1 MDFWKNQVVV
11 VTGRA
16 GFLGRAIVRNLQGKE
31 CTRIVIPRSKEYD
44 LRHEAAYN
52 SSEPVN
58 IGAGFEISIKDFV
71 HIIARLTGFNGK
83 ITWDVTKPNGQPRRM
98 LDTSRAEKGFGFK
111 SKTQLEDGLRTTIDW
126 YRKSIRA

>member
-11 VTGRA
+11 TRVA
-16 GFLGRAIVRNLQGKE
+16 GFLGSAIVRNLQGKE

-58 IGAGFEISIKDFV
+58 IGAGFEISIKDLV

-83 ITWDVTKPNGQPRRM
+83 ITWDATKPNGQPRRM
-98 LDTSRAEKGFGFK
+98 LETSRAEKEFGFK
-111 SKTQLEDGLRTTIDW
+111 ATTQLEDGLRLTIDW
-126 YRKSIRA
+126 YKSVLRV